1 MTDTNKYK
9 EPYFRHNVMLNNS
22 NFIRVNFI
30 SLFYFIYFNFISFKL
45 KVT

>member
-1 MTDTNKYK
+1 MTDTKKYK
-9 EPYFRHNVMLNNS
+9 EPYFRHKVMLS

-30 SLFYFIYFNFISFKL
+30 SLFYFIYFTFISFQL